1 MWISGFKNQTW
12 HLLLSVYLKCCA
24 SLIVCRV
31 LSLLL
36 SWGIPTSTAYS
47 TLLSVDHK
55 GWCSQDHN
63 QSLTFLRALKKS
75 HIHAIIEWPSWTVMS
90 VRDGTGIRPFFPFL
104 LIIFMAISLAIFW
117 LDVQA
122 FRLFSVESFC
132 YLCGV
137 NPPKDT

>member
-47 TLLSVDHK
+47 TLLFVDHK
-55 GWCSQDHN
+55 GWSIPYV
-63 QSLTFLRALKKS
+63 LKGFKKS